1 MISEKSPRLK
11 SESVTGSGS
20 FFGRQTVRIRKRGAT
35 PKNVPDPFLSIR
47 GAIAMPP
54 MYLSESDVKRLLDM
68 RVAIEVVEEAFRQW
82 ADHKVCNV
90 PRTRAKG
97 NGIVVHTM
105 SAAADY
111 LGLAGW
117 KCYAT
122 TRAGA
127 EFHVGLYDSRTGALT
142 ALIAAEWLGRLRT
155 GATTAVAVEWMADV
169 AAHEVGVF
177 GTGRQART
185 QLEAICVARPIKQ
198 AFVYS
203 RDETRRKTFAVEM
216 SESLGIDVVPVD
228 RPHEAAEELPIVV
241 TATSSSMPLFDGKCL
256 AEGTM
261 VAAVGSNWLNK
272 AEIDVNVDPPGRQ
285 HRLRQR
291 RGMPQRGGRF
301 CRRVGKRR
309 FRLVAGGGIGRR
321 RRRPGR
327 RPQQPIKRH
336 AIQIGRTGHRRYRPG
351 RQIGRP
357 GPSPRRRNRTWTG
370 NLV

>member
-1 MISEKSPRLK
+1 
-11 SESVTGSGS
+11 
-20 FFGRQTVRIRKRGAT
+20 
-35 PKNVPDPFLSIR
+35 
-47 GAIAMPP
+47 MPP

-105 SAAADY
+105 SASADY
-111 LGLAGW
+111 LGMAGW

-127 EFHVGLYDSRTGALT
+127 EFHVGLYDARTGTLT

-169 AAHEVGVF
+169 AAHEVGIF
-177 GTGRQART
+177 GTGRVART
-185 QLEAICVARPIKQ
+185 QLEAICLARPIKQ

-203 RDETRRKTFAVEM
+203 RDEIRRKTFAVEM
-216 SESLGIDVVPVD
+216 SASLGINVVPVD

-241 TATSSSMPLFDGKCL
+241 TATTSSVPLFDGKCL

-272 AEIDVNVDPPGRQ
+272 AEIDVNVI
-285 HRLRQR
+285 R
-291 RGMPQRGGRF
+291 RADNIVCDSVEA
-301 CRRVGKRR
+301 CRNEAGDFVDALEKGVFDWSRAVE
-309 FRLVAGGGIGRR
+309 LADVVAGQAVGRSSR
-321 RRRPGR
+321 SSVTLFKSVGL
-327 RPQQPIKRH
+327 
-336 AIQIGRTGHRRYRPG
+336 AIEDIALASKLVDLARAENVGAEL
-351 RQIGRP
+351 
-357 GPSPRRRNRTWTG
+357 GP
-370 NLV
+370 VI